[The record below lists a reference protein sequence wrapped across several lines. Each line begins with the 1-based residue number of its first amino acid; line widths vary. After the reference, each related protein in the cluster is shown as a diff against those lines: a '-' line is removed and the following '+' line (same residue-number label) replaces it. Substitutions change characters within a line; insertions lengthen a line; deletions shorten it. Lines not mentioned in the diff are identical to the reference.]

1 MEKRK
6 RKNLE
11 LETEIIHSG
20 YHPDPIAHSV
30 SPPIY
35 QTSTF
40 AFESAE
46 QGAALFAGKEKG
58 FIYTRLGNPT
68 IQALEEAL
76 ATLEKGYG
84 ALATATGM
92 AAVSTV
98 YLTFL
103 EKDSHLI
110 GTSALYGPSRTIIES
125 EFVRF
130 GVSADFIDTSDL
142 KEIKKRIRKNT
153 KLLFIES
160 PANPTMAITDIKA
173 CAELAKKHD
182 LILVVDNTFASPV
195 LQNPLEL
202 GADVVVHSL
211 TKFINGHSDV
221 VGGVIISSTP
231 ELHQRLQK
239 VLRMHGGTMDPH
251 QAWLI
256 LRGLRTLHLRV
267 ERAQENAKKIASW
280 LEAHPKVAW
289 VNYPGL
295 KSHPQYELMK
305 KQMKG
310 PGSMISFGL
319 KGGYEAGLKLIN
331 RVKLCTLAV
340 SLGGIETLI
349 QHPASMTHASVPKKE
364 KDEAGITDDLIR
376 LSVGCEASQDLIAD
390 LKQALAKC

>member
-1 MEKRK
+1 MKEKNK
-6 RKNLE
+6 RN
-11 LETEIIHSG
+11 LETEIIHVG

-68 IQALEEAL
+68 IFALEEAL
-76 ATLEKGYG
+76 ASLEKGSA

-92 AAVSTV
+92 AAVSTI

-103 EKDSHLI
+103 EKDSHMI
-110 GTSALYGPSRTIIES
+110 GTSALYGPSRNIIET
-125 EFVRF
+125 EFTRF
-130 GVSADFIDTSDL
+130 GVSSDFINTSDL
-142 KEIKKRIRKNT
+142 NRIEKLIRKNT
-153 KLLFIES
+153 RLLFIES

-173 CAELAKKHD
+173 CAELAKANNI
-182 LILVVDNTFASPV
+182 ILVVDNTFASPV

-202 GADVVVHSL
+202 GAKVVIHSL

-251 QAWLI
+251 QAWLV
-256 LRGLRTLHLRV
+256 LRGLRTLNLRI
-267 ERAQENAKKIASW
+267 EKAQGNAEKLASW
-280 LEAHPKVAW
+280 LESHPKVAW

-295 KSHPQYELMK
+295 ESHPQYDLMK

-319 KGGYEAGLKLIN
+319 KGGYEAGLKFIN
-331 RVKLCTLAV
+331 NVKLCTLAV

-376 LSVGCEASQDLIAD
+376 LSVGCEAYEDLMAD
-390 LKQALAKC
+390 LEQALSLC

>member
-1 MEKRK
+1 MENRTKR
-6 RKNLE
+6 R

-20 YHPDPIAHSV
+20 YHPDPFARSV

-68 IQALEEAL
+68 ILALEQAL
-76 ATLEKGYG
+76 ATLENGYA
-84 ALATATGM
+84 ALATASGM

-98 YLTFL
+98 YLAFL
-103 EKDSHLI
+103 EKDAHMI
-110 GTSALYGPSRTIIES
+110 GTAALYGPSRTIIET
-125 EFVRF
+125 EFVRY
-130 GVSADFIDTSDL
+130 GVSADFIDTSRIE
-142 KEIKKRIRKNT
+142 EIEKRIKENT
-153 KLLFIES
+153 RLLFIET
-160 PANPTMAITDIKA
+160 PANPTMALTDIKA
-173 CAELAKKHD
+173 CADLARRHN

-202 GADVVVHSL
+202 GADVVIHSL

-221 VGGVIISSTP
+221 VGGAIVSRS
-231 ELHQRLQK
+231 EQLHNRLQK
-239 VLRMHGGTMDPH
+239 VMRMHGGTMDPH
-251 QAWLI
+251 QAWLV

-267 ERAQENAKKIASW
+267 EKAQENARKIAAW
-280 LEAHPKVAW
+280 LESRPEVAW

-295 KSHPQYELMK
+295 SSHPQHRLMEE
-305 KQMKG
+305 QMRG

-319 KGGYEAGLKLIN
+319 KGGYEAGLILIN
-331 RVKLCTLAV
+331 NVKLCTLAV

-349 QHPASMTHASVPKKE
+349 QHPASMTHASVPRE
-364 KDEAGITDDLIR
+364 ERLRVGLTDGLVR
-376 LSVGCEASQDLIAD
+376 LSVGIENVEDLIAD
-390 LKQALAKC
+390 LEQALQFA